1 MSSYSDGVFY
11 QANTRVNPFI
21 VSSVRDLAPGVS
33 IDFGCGMGTNSRFL
47 KSREWDT
54 YVVEQED
61 IPISRLR
68 QFLSPDR
75 IFHEDIRRL
84 DFGILPKADLVLCN
98 YVLQHFSIEEA
109 HAFINNLRK
118 CTSGTAAAVISIFE
132 RPGTIDSAHL
142 IKLMDDSGFRLV
154 NEKHWERI
162 DRDHGPVHTHVGYEG
177 LWTECCPQL

>member
-47 KSREWDT
+47 KNSGWDT
-54 YVVEQED
+54 YVVEQEE
-61 IPISRLR
+61 IPIGFLS

-75 IFHEDIRRL
+75 IFHEDIRHL

-98 YVLQHFSIEEA
+98 YVLQHFSIDEA
-109 HAFINNLRK
+109 NYFINNLRK
-118 CTSGTAAAVISIFE
+118 CTSEGAAAVISVFE
-132 RPGTIDSAHL
+132 RPGAIDSAL
-142 IKLMDDSGFRLV
+142 LKQFMGDSGFRLV
-154 NEKHWERI
+154 NEKHWERV
-162 DRDHGPVHTHVGYEG
+162 DRDHGPVHKHVGYEG
-177 LWTECCPQL
+177 FWLI

>member
-21 VSSVRDLAPGVS
+21 VSSVRDLVPGVS

-47 KSREWDT
+47 KKHGWDT
-54 YVVEQED
+54 YVLEQEP
-61 IPISRLR
+61 IPISFLK
-68 QFLSPDR
+68 QFLSPDK
-75 IFHEDIRRL
+75 IFHEDIRL
-84 DFGILPKADLVLCN
+84 MDFEILPKADLILCN

-109 HAFINNLRK
+109 QAFINSLRN
-118 CTSGTAAAVISIFE
+118 CTSDSAAAVISIFE
-132 RPGTIDSAHL
+132 RPGAIDSAQL
-142 IKLMDDSGFRLV
+142 KKFMCDIGFRLV

-177 LWTECCPQL
+177 FWLICP